1 MQGIYNPPN
10 THFRMFPVEDKFIP
24 HIGRIIGKEGRH
36 FIRLTNQC
44 RVEYIWF
51 QEGKKYI
58 EVWGPEDKLDNAEQV
73 IIKHMMVTLS
83 QCI

>member
-10 THFRMFPVEDKFIP
+10 THFRMFHVEDKFIP
-24 HIGRIIGKEGRH
+24 HMGRIIGKEGRH

-44 RVEYIWF
+44 HVNYIWF
-51 QEGKKYI
+51 KEDAI
-58 EVWGPEDKLDNAEQV
+58 EIWGPEDKLEKAEQV
-73 IIKHMMVTLS
+73 IINHMKTTLS